1 MRSLKKIRRWLDDRK
16 KEAEKLAQE
25 EKLKLKEKLH
35 KIKLELQME
44 LQATQTSQ
52 HPLHT
57 NMSSNIWAKLP
68 KLVTMKFDG
77 TFVDWPQFWGQFTE
91 TIDKTSVIDNEILIP
106 TRTAQLQSKMNNR
119 GVTPHV
125 RGMQSRKSSEIMKT
139 YTKEI
144 LDIPPV
150 PNANPKKISESS
162 KKFTYCVQALRMLKK
177 TEQVNVVVS
186 MTLDRLPA
194 IRGDLI

>member
-1 MRSLKKIRRWLDDRK
+1 MWSLKKIRRWLDDRK

-91 TIDKTSVIDNEILIP
+91 TVDKTSVVSIMKFSYQQELLNFKVKWTIEALP
-106 TRTAQLQSKMNNR
+106 LTSEGCNR
-119 GVTPHV
+119 GNRPRSWKHTPKKFWTSPPYQT
-125 RGMQSRKSSEIMKT
+125 RIQRKS
-139 YTKEI
+139 
-144 LDIPPV
+144 
-150 PNANPKKISESS
+150 ANRVRNLHIV
-162 KKFTYCVQALRMLKK
+162 C
-177 TEQVNVVVS
+177 
-186 MTLDRLPA
+186 RLC
-194 IRGDLI
+194 GC

>member
-57 NMSSNIWAKLP
+57 NMSSNI
-68 KLVTMKFDG
+68 
-77 TFVDWPQFWGQFTE
+77 
-91 TIDKTSVIDNEILIP
+91 
-106 TRTAQLQSKMNNR
+106 
-119 GVTPHV
+119 
-125 RGMQSRKSSEIMKT
+125 
-139 YTKEI
+139 
-144 LDIPPV
+144 
-150 PNANPKKISESS
+150 
-162 KKFTYCVQALRMLKK
+162 
-177 TEQVNVVVS
+177 
-186 MTLDRLPA
+186 
-194 IRGDLI
+194 